1 MLCTIHCCHETSEI
15 NVLLQR
21 TTELFSICV
30 LLEFQLLV
38 LFLEDT
44 YDYVAEFNPCLS
56 GVEIRVA
63 AVVGECGIGA
73 LPSVC
78 LSAAAFQWGIYSTK
92 PGTQEHVHVSL
103 NPLYYLLAPLP
114 PPKGCI
120 HHSFVLPPLL
130 L

>member
-15 NVLLQR
+15 KLAIGILTVHRWKIIQWFFV
-21 TTELFSICV
+21 TGH
-30 LLEFQLLV
+30 

-44 YDYVAEFNPCLS
+44 FDYVAEFNPCLS

-92 PGTQEHVHVSL
+92 PGTQEHVHVFL

>member
-1 MLCTIHCCHETSEI
+1 MVIQWFFVTGH
-15 NVLLQR
+15 
-21 TTELFSICV
+21 
-30 LLEFQLLV
+30 

-44 YDYVAEFNPCLS
+44 YDYVAEFNLCLS
-56 GVEIRVA
+56 GVEICVA
-63 AVVGECGIGA
+63 TVVGECGIGA

-92 PGTQEHVHVSL
+92 SGTHEHVHISL